1 MATPININDYN
12 IPIYKRI
19 INDTLKNLSLYQLR
33 EMKLYEKSFVTNK
46 LKELEISIKIATTT
60 YANELLSAMKRS
72 ADAHKIEFVEKNMK
86 SILDSMMHDWI
97 DCATKI
103 DGTRADGSV
112 NTWHL
117 AGGSPLDTVT
127 VTFCKYIRTIDN
139 CIERIISSIKSVDA
153 TEDMLNKATYTSA
166 IMDDIDSWV
175 RLNEEQEKLYRSG
188 KDVFDKESLMLNVRK
203 LRTFKSRV
211 IRIFNKTFGKDSV
224 FAPFNLHDM
233 CK

>member
-1 MATPININDYN
+1 MITSNPNDYN
-12 IPIYKRI
+12 IPIYERI
-19 INDTLKNLSLYQLR
+19 INDTLKNLSLHRLS
-33 EMKLYEKSFVTNK
+33 EMKLYEKSFITNK

-72 ADAHKIEFVEKNMK
+72 ANVHKIEFVEKNMK
-86 SILDSMMHDWI
+86 TILDSMMNDWI

-103 DGTRADGSV
+103 DGARKDGSV

-117 AGGSPLDTVT
+117 ANGTPLDTAT
-127 VTFCKYIRTIDN
+127 VIFCQYIRTIDN

-153 TEDMLNKATYTSA
+153 TEDILNKATYTSA

-175 RLNEEQEKLYRSG
+175 SLNEEQEKLYKSG

-203 LRTFKSRV
+203 LRTFKSRI